1 MVLAKI
7 KDFISRLHFE
17 FPDFHVTCPSMPLML
32 AVLKPPTELRLLESL
47 PHNDT
52 DSNATS
58 NC

>member
-32 AVLKPPTELRLLESL
+32 AVLKPPTELRLLEARRTTT
-47 PHNDT
+47 PH
-52 DSNATS
+52 SNATS